1 MSFWEMIVYT
11 IDYCN
16 TISPRYLI
24 YFLVN
29 TFIYIKYGFWIWKI
43 LDCIMIFVL
52 MKCIS
57 YLFVKNKELNI
68 IVGLLVCMYP
78 FMDMATAGP
87 LSTTVGYLW
96 VLAAAMVSFAC
107 LKKLTRNRWKWYE
120 IILYVVSVLYASS
133 QEQMCL
139 CLIPIFILLC
149 AYGRKN
155 CRKDI
160 VMWSAAGEGIT
171 LINVYILFRGAADSG
186 RSFEAA
192 MFFPDF
198 YSLSFINKLEMA
210 FSSTMDRVVFDYGIF
225 GILSLCICFFLWKK
239 YRMLLIRGTS
249 MLPFV
254 LFVIGKWKW
263 NSGFFSKL
271 KSLINTSIGNTV
283 KYGLIDVE
291 NYSGIRGY
299 ISLGIL
305 CLIGGM
311 TILNILLLDNRKGK
325 GLVGIL
331 LLGMVTRMSLLVTP
345 NIYASSTRTYI
356 FLWFALI
363 VVIICIIDGQ
373 YQSSVLPYMEKYR
386 IAAGAVRF
394 IAPIVVVAFLASNM
408 DETLRLIETIR

>member
-1 MSFWEMIVYT
+1 
-11 IDYCN
+11 
-16 TISPRYLI
+16 
-24 YFLVN
+24 
-29 TFIYIKYGFWIWKI
+29 
-43 LDCIMIFVL
+43 
-52 MKCIS
+52 
-57 YLFVKNKELNI
+57 
-68 IVGLLVCMYP
+68 
-78 FMDMATAGP
+78 
-87 LSTTVGYLW
+87 
-96 VLAAAMVSFAC
+96 
-107 LKKLTRNRWKWYE
+107 
-120 IILYVVSVLYASS
+120 
-133 QEQMCL
+133 
-139 CLIPIFILLC
+139 
-149 AYGRKN
+149 
-155 CRKDI
+155 
-160 VMWSAAGEGIT
+160 
-171 LINVYILFRGAADSG
+171 
-186 RSFEAA
+186 
-192 MFFPDF
+192 
-198 YSLSFINKLEMA
+198 
-210 FSSTMDRVVFDYGIF
+210 
-225 GILSLCICFFLWKK
+225 
-239 YRMLLIRGTS
+239 